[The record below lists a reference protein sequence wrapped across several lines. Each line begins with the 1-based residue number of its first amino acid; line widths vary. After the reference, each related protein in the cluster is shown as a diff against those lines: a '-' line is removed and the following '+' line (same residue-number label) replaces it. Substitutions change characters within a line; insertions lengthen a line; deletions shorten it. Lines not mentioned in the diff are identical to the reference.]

1 MHHLP
6 SDYDD
11 FDPYHSTS
19 WDKIEYQVDTSP
31 RLYLDFAIKD
41 LELEKSGRTLVNS
54 LSNAKRALHLQVETL
69 AKAFGFDLINS
80 KKWPN
85 FHDYLA
91 YCEKCGVVT
100 PRILKKLNKVRNAV
114 EHEYYIP
121 DDSET
126 EDFVDVVELFLAA
139 TDRFIYQ
146 FPLEFEFLPGKKN
159 KQNAPDIQ
167 SVEIKPYS
175 GELFLTIYP
184 KERFDKEKEDWE
196 TYTLRESIKLSPKD
210 ETFFIWLAMLVEKV
224 HKS

>member
-1 MHHLP
+1 LP

-11 FDPYHSTS
+11 FDPFHSTS

-41 LELEKSGRTLVNS
+41 LEFEKSGRTLVNS

-69 AKAFGFDLINS
+69 ANAFGFSVINT

-91 YCEKCGVVT
+91 YCEKCGIVT

-121 DDSET
+121 TESET

-146 FPLEFEFLPGKKN
+146 FPLEFEFLPRKKLN
-159 KQNAPDIQ
+159 SNAPDIAH
-167 SVEIKPYS
+167 VEIKPYI
-175 GELFLTIYP
+175 GELFLIIYP
-184 KERFDKEKEDWE
+184 QEDRDEDKEDWDV
-196 TYTLRESIKLSPKD
+196 YRHKASIKLSPKD
-210 ETFFIWLAMLVEKV
+210 ESFFIWLALLVEKV